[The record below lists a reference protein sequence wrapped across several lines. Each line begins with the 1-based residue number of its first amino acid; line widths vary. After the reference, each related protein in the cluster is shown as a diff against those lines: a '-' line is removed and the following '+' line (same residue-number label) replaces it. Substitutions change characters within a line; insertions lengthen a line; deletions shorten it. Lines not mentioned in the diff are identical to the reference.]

1 MKKKLL
7 SLVLCFSLLSALT
20 VSASADFTSSD
31 SSNLQKILNQL
42 EFSATS
48 GTVSNYLKLI
58 YNQLTEI
65 RSELDYPAGGFSSLR
80 ALLNAM
86 YNKIGSDSSPNYSTV
101 LSNIKTNT
109 DTVASYIKTIDGDT
123 GSISARATELLN
135 KLNDV
140 YVRQGVAQ
148 IAITNHIDS
157 ASAQNHSDF
166 SSLLSKFATSNSW
179 SSSQSGDALYRVF
192 FWNAEEKHSDV
203 RYVSWDGLITHL
215 VASFTSDTVMS
226 MGNRSLYSRLKQLQE
241 VLASDDDLALK
252 NKNKANEEA
261 ATSGFVSGSS
271 SKTSLGAGDF
281 GNLKDIGGTFND
293 LSSLNGQAKI
303 SSFSSGLSSA
313 DSAGRGWF
321 SEATRASLDAVTPS
335 NSSRSLAPD
344 LSRVYGTYRG
354 ERSSIY
360 SVSADVSVFPASS
373 YVEPVF
379 FSASPDDDPYNMGT
393 FTDNYLWLWGG

>member
-7 SLVLCFSLLSALT
+7 SLVLCFSLLSSLT

-42 EFSATS
+42 ELSATS

-86 YNKIGSDSSPNYSTV
+86 YNKIGSGGSSPNYSTV
-101 LSNIKTNT
+101 LNNIKNNT
-109 DTVASYIKTIDGDT
+109 DSLVSSASAISGDT
-123 GSISARATELLN
+123 NSISQRSTEILY

-140 YVRQGVAQ
+140 YLRLGTLQTAV
-148 IAITNHIDS
+148 TDHIDS
-157 ASAQNHSDF
+157 ASELNHSDWTNF
-166 SSLLSKFATSNSW
+166 FTGATVPWTVYVSPDDPAHLVGTVSLPATFGFIGASLLYDHL
-179 SSSQSGDALYRVF
+179 SSASGEWTLYHRV
-192 FWNAEEKHSDV
+192 
-203 RYVSWDGLITHL
+203 
-215 VASFTSDTVMS
+215 
-226 MGNRSLYSRLKQLQE
+226 KQLQE

-252 NKNKANEEA
+252 RDNKANEEA

-281 GNLKDIGGTFND
+281 GDLKDIGGTFND

-335 NSSRSLAPD
+335 NSSRSLSPA

-379 FSASPDDDPYNMGT
+379 SSASPDDDPYNMGT
-393 FTDNYLWLWGG
+393 FTDNYSWLWGG